1 MKKNTIVMF
10 VASKFY
16 ESLAKHM
23 YCKKHTFALF
33 VVNKENY
40 ALSMCLSKQP

>member
-1 MKKNTIVMF
+1 MKKNVIVMF
-10 VASKFY
+10 VVSKFH
-16 ESLAKHM
+16 EILAKHM
-23 YCKKHTFALF
+23 YFKKHTFALF